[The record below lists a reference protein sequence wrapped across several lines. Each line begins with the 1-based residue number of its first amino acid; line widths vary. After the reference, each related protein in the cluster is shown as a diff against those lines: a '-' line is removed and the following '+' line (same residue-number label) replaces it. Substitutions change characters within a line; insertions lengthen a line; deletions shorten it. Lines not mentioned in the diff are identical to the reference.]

1 MRFVCVLKS
10 GGDFDMGYVRNLFAG
25 LQKHNSIACKFT
37 CLTDTKDRDIDGVEF
52 VDLKYDFPGWWSKI
66 EVFQFTGP
74 IIYFDLDTII
84 TGDITRLINCVR
96 LVLTTNVLLMLRGF
110 KQGNCAS
117 GVMGWSGDLRFIV
130 NAFVAL
136 QRKRFVQ
143 HSAAL
148 RLFVN
153 NKRYRGDQDWLSEFL
168 LNRDTTVMYAQDF
181 MSGIYSFKNELTE
194 MTCLPADASIVC
206 FHGHPRPHEL
216 PEAHSLRKHWQ

>member
-1 MRFVCVLKS
+1 MRYVSNLAASLHRHVSIPYTFV
-10 GGDFDMGYVRNLFAG
+10 
-25 LQKHNSIACKFT
+25 
-37 CLTDTKDRDIDGVEF
+37 CLTDAKQPDITNVEF
-52 VDLKYDFPGWWSKI
+52 VDFKYDFPGWWSKI

-74 IIYFDLDTII
+74 VIYFDLDTII
-84 TGDITRLINCVR
+84 TGDITRLVNCIR
-96 LVLTTNVLLMLRGF
+96 LILTPNVLLMLRGF

-117 GVMGWSGDLRFIV
+117 GIMGWNGDLRFIV

-136 QRKRFVQ
+136 QRKRFIQ

-168 LNRDTTVMYAQDF
+168 LNRDTIVMYAQDF

-194 MTCLPADASIVC
+194 TSCLPADASIV
-206 FHGHPRPHEL
+206 
-216 PEAHSLRKHWQ
+216 